1 MRSNQ
6 HLVAGGAGLALV
18 LVYYIVA
25 WNAVGRVPR
34 RGTII
39 PLFEA
44 PLGLDAAGVR
54 YLSGMGYDER
64 CFTAALVSLG
74 VKGWLHID
82 ERDSEFTLTRDNGKQ
97 TPLSGPERLLQRSL
111 LGNAE
116 SLTLEQKNHGKV
128 RAAID
133 ALRNGLTAQYEGA
146 MFRANR
152 RWLQPGIVLSVATL
166 LALGWY
172 GPAAGSI
179 GMAFIM
185 VWLGFWSYAC
195 LSLFENVRRG
205 WRDASRPGISVGS
218 RLFAIILAVII
229 TAFALPF
236 FAGEVFGL
244 FAMSQLTTV
253 WAIPLLLALVV
264 VSWAFAFLLK
274 QPTKAGQAAMDQI
287 RGFRMYLSTAEG
299 DEFRS
304 APPRTPELFETM
316 LPFAIALGV
325 ESAWGER
332 FNDVLRDAAQN
343 GNGPRWYGGHSWNEI
358 GAANHFSS
366 MVGSSLSSAVA
377 SSSVAPGSSS
387 GSSGGGSSGAAAAEA
402 AAVGRTGAG
411 LRARSACA
419 AR

>member
-1 MRSNQ
+1 
-6 HLVAGGAGLALV
+6 
-18 LVYYIVA
+18 
-25 WNAVGRVPR
+25 
-34 RGTII
+34 
-39 PLFEA
+39 
-44 PLGLDAAGVR
+44 
-54 YLSGMGYDER
+54 
-64 CFTAALVSLG
+64 
-74 VKGWLHID
+74 
-82 ERDSEFTLTRDNGKQ
+82 
-97 TPLSGPERLLQRSL
+97 
-111 LGNAE
+111 
-116 SLTLEQKNHGKV
+116 
-128 RAAID
+128 
-133 ALRNGLTAQYEGA
+133 
-146 MFRANR
+146 
-152 RWLQPGIVLSVATL
+152 
-166 LALGWY
+166 
-172 GPAAGSI
+172 
-179 GMAFIM
+179 MAFIM

-218 RLFAIILAVII
+218 RVFAIILAVIV
-229 TAFALPF
+229 TAVALPF

-244 FAMSQLTTV
+244 FAMSQITTV

-264 VSWAFAFLLK
+264 VNWAFAFLLK

-387 GSSGGGSSGAAAAEA
+387 GSSGGGSSG
-402 AAVGRTGAG
+402 GGG
-411 LRARSACA
+411 GGGGGGGW
-419 AR
+419 